1 MLDLGF
7 GSVTRRG
14 ADRDRFRVKRAPS
27 ITIQKVFE
35 GRRYALPVLRLH
47 LAQPTK
53 RDQLGDCLLG
63 FEKQSRPML
72 HLAQYRR
79 SPFRA
84 VLLAAR
90 P

>member
-1 MLDLGF
+1 MVRAGREFVLLARPLMCGYARGDGAPYRGRVSSGGRQPCATMLRDPEGYKSLPN
-7 GSVTRRG
+7 SRR
-14 ADRDRFRVKRAPS
+14 
-27 ITIQKVFE
+27 
-35 GRRYALPVLRLH
+35 H
-47 LAQPTK
+47 
-53 RDQLGDCLLG
+53 LG
-63 FEKQSRPML
+63 FEKQSRPTL